1 MAVWDGRL
9 NPCVSISTE
18 LALAQMIDFLSV
30 GRNRRPVRPAA
41 LHAEFDFRALF
52 SRFQNTKGGIP
63 YSGTFC
69 PFSFWASKKKMGYL
83 PRCPLNT
90 TEKHI
95 HLI

>member
-52 SRFQNTKGGIP
+52 LFAHFLFGRAKRKWADAIEP
-63 YSGTFC
+63 YLLLELS
-69 PFSFWASKKKMGYL
+69 
-83 PRCPLNT
+83 
-90 TEKHI
+90 
-95 HLI
+95 